1 MRVRARV
8 PRLAQRGRPSGAKG
22 RAPPVAVRRPEHAHA
37 GRPPGRY
44 RGPGRNAVVVVYRA
58 HPAHEPAPDEADA

>member
-1 MRVRARV
+1 VWARV
-8 PRLAQRGRPSGAKG
+8 PRWEQRGRPGGAKG
-22 RAPPVAVRRPEHAHA
+22 RAPPVQLRLPEHAHA

-44 RGPGRNAVVVVYRA
+44 RGPGSTAVVFVYRA